1 MWRCGGGPPR
11 RGRERVCGRSVRRPL
26 GPPLGTQLLPIL
38 GRISVRSHHAAR
50 VHVDE
55 PVDDAAHQLAGARL
69 GEAAVL
75 LHLLVELSAEGG
87 LHRDEVEAVV
97 ELVGEELGDVWVRA
111 DAAEG
116 GHLPRDDLASLLRHD
131 LDRDLFAACRVLRVV
146 HDPIR
151 AATELPSR
159 EHVGPQPPQVG
170 MLEVRDVAGPRR
182 AVAAPRT
189 SRSLSLGA
197 HVRRSSS

>member
-1 MWRCGGGPPR
+1 
-11 RGRERVCGRSVRRPL
+11 
-26 GPPLGTQLLPIL
+26 
-38 GRISVRSHHAAR
+38 

-55 PVDDAAHQLAGARL
+55 AVDNAAHQVAGARL
-69 GEAAVL
+69 REAAVL

-111 DAAEG
+111 DASEG

-170 MLEVRDVAGPRR
+170 MIEVRDGAGPRR
-182 AVAAPRT
+182 AVAAPRGA
-189 SRSLSLGA
+189 RSLSL
-197 HVRRSSS
+197 